1 MLRLEV
7 MISARPDMSISY
19 FISFLLVVTS
29 PSGSPLPRHNFYCK
43 AQRDGGDSSR
53 QYAIRVGGVFVSVR
67 YLLCHPRQFPPL
79 RLVKSDVP
87 EGIPLLLGDNGAQG
101 VSFIYPGAHAPCLS
115 PYHYAVVMA
124 FDEVLLVPR
133 AEAVHHVF
141 VSQFQH
147 PEVFGSLHPVVY
159 IQFKEFAFH
168 IQHRHGICLTGT
180 FQYPEFF
187 IQVFF
192 SSADRYQNS

>member
-1 MLRLEV
+1 M
-7 MISARPDMSISY
+7 
-19 FISFLLVVTS
+19 
-29 PSGSPLPRHNFYCK
+29 
-43 AQRDGGDSSR
+43 
-53 QYAIRVGGVFVSVR
+53 
-67 YLLCHPRQFPPL
+67 
-79 RLVKSDVP
+79 P

-192 SSADRYQNS
+192 LLRIDIKLLIHHARTHGLGELFVGGRHFTHDEVKGIVLQVLDVVGAVVPFYFGQYAAKCLYVFQ